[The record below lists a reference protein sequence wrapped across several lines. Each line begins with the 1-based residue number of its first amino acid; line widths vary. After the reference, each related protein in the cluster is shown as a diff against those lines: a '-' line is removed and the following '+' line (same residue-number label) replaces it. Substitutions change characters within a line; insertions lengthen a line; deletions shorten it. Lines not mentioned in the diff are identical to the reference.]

1 MLIIFVITRMHY
13 SQAYKT
19 LKGLI
24 EHGGKDLYKNW
35 GIITKFLIVMP
46 FVMSVTDIIN
56 VACSM

>member
-24 EHGGKDLYKNW
+24 EHGGKSLRWADLYKNW
-35 GIITKFLIVMP
+35 GIITNFSIVMP
-46 FVMSVTDIIN
+46 FVMSVT
-56 VACSM
+56 VQY